1 MVTELYVLI
10 VGTNIWLYRDGEIS
24 DNIPMALDSILGN
37 NVTVDRV
44 DAAILWRKYT
54 KSRIIQLRNYQT
66 L

>member
-10 VGTNIWLYRDGEIS
+10 AGTNIWLYRDGEIS

-54 KSRIIQLRNYQT
+54 NCRIIQFRKHQSL
-66 L
+66 